1 MYDTGVPPHTTV
13 DGIDADA
20 HVGRIKVSLYFMR
33 EGVIYFDCGADA

>member
-20 HVGRIKVSLYFMR
+20 HVGRIKVSLYFIR
-33 EGVIYFDCGADA
+33 EGEMYLESYSNE